1 MLKRQNKTMESDDD
15 IEQVSTRGRP
25 VGDREAKRKELLHAA
40 STVIAQEGY
49 ANASLRKVAKHAG
62 YTTGAVTYY
71 FANKEELVVALMES
85 AFDRFDAMLE
95 SARESGDILA
105 PFESWIRLT
114 DRSTRFW
121 PATSELLAQGR
132 HEPAFAEVISR
143 RYARYRRLLAAIV
156 KDAQERGAVRNDI
169 PADILTDQ
177 LVAMGD
183 GWMMMYPIE
192 PKRFTPKR
200 MRALIDALA
209 VLVAPVP
216 GEQKSGGR
224 AARA

>member
-1 MLKRQNKTMESDDD
+1 MGSDGG

-25 VGDREAKRKELLHAA
+25 VGDREAKRKALLKAA
-40 STVIAQEGY
+40 SSVIAQEGY
-49 ANASLRKVAKHAG
+49 ANASLRKVARHAG

-85 AFDRFDAMLE
+85 AFDRFETMLE

-105 PFESWIRLT
+105 PFESWMRLT
-114 DRSTRFW
+114 DRSARFW
-121 PATSELLAQGR
+121 PATAELLAQGR
-132 HEPAFAEVISR
+132 HEPAFAEVIAR
-143 RYARYRRLLAAIV
+143 RYARYRRILAAIV
-156 KDAQERGAVRNDI
+156 KDAQERGVARDDI

-192 PKRFTPKR
+192 PRRFTPKR

-209 VLVAPVP
+209 VLIAPVA
-216 GEQKSGGR
+216 GEQRESGVR
-224 AARA
+224 SKRP

>member
-1 MLKRQNKTMESDDD
+1 MRSDGN

-25 VGDREAKRKELLHAA
+25 IGDREAKRKALLRAA
-40 STVIAQEGY
+40 SSVIADEGY
-49 ANASLRKVAKHAG
+49 ANASLRKVARHAG

-71 FANKEELVVALMES
+71 FANKEEL
-85 AFDRFDAMLE
+85 
-95 SARESGDILA
+95 
-105 PFESWIRLT
+105 
-114 DRSTRFW
+114 
-121 PATSELLAQGR
+121 LAQGR
-132 HEPAFAEVISR
+132 HEPAFAEVIAR
-143 RYARYRRLLAAIV
+143 RYARYRRILASLV
-156 KDAQERGAVRNDI
+156 KDAQERGAIRNDI

-192 PKRFTPKR
+192 PRRFTPKR

-216 GEQKSGGR
+216 GEQRDSGARSKR
-224 AARA
+224 A

>member
-1 MLKRQNKTMESDDD
+1 MRSDGD

-25 VGDREAKRKELLHAA
+25 VGDREGKRKALLRAAA
-40 STVIAQEGY
+40 SVIAEEGY

-85 AFDRFDAMLE
+85 AFDRFEAMLGA
-95 SARESGDILA
+95 ARESGDILA
-105 PFESWIRLT
+105 PFESWMRLT
-114 DRSTRFW
+114 DRSRRFW

-132 HEPAFAEVISR
+132 HEPAFAEVIAR
-143 RYARYRRLLAAIV
+143 RYARYRRILASLV
-156 KDAQERGAVRNDI
+156 KEAQERGEVRNDI

-177 LVAMGD
+177 IVAIGD

-192 PKRFTPKR
+192 SKRFTPKR

-209 VLVAPVP
+209 VLIAPVP
-216 GEQKSGGR
+216 GEPRNAGAGSRR
-224 AARA
+224 A